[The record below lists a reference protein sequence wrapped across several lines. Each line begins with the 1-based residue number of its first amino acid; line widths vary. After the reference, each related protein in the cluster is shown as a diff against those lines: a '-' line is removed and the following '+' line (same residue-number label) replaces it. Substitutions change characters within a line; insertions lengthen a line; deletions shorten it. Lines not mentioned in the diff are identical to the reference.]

1 MQLIR
6 SATIALAAILILGPF
21 SLQAAP
27 LAAIPDRVSQRD
39 LRNYASALL
48 KVQEIRKI
56 ADRSWKSASP
66 AERASLKAQSQS
78 AIYEALARYGF
89 TEASFNQISA
99 AVERTPALRRRVR
112 DLVMRESL
120 DL

>member
-1 MQLIR
+1 MQLLR
-6 SATIALAAILILGPF
+6 SAVISLAAFLALSPDA
-21 SLQAAP
+21 LWAAP
-27 LAAIPDRVSQRD
+27 PAPTPDRVSQRD

-48 KVQEIRKI
+48 KVLEIRRI
-56 ADRSWKSASP
+56 AGRAWKAAGP
-66 AERASLKAQSQS
+66 AEQASLKAQSQR
-78 AIYEALARYGF
+78 AIYEVLARYGF

>member
-1 MQLIR
+1 MQRLR
-6 SATIALAAILILGPF
+6 TRVLATAALLSLAPAAALAAPP
-21 SLQAAP
+21 ATV
-27 LAAIPDRVSQRD
+27 PDKVSQRD
-39 LRNYASALL
+39 LRNYASALV
-48 KVQEIRKI
+48 KVLEIRRI
-56 ADRSWKSASP
+56 ADHAWKAAGP
-66 AERASLKAQSQS
+66 AERASLKAQSQR
-78 AIYEALARYGF
+78 AIYEALARYSF

>member
-6 SATIALAAILILGPF
+6 SVAIALAAILTISP
-21 SLQAAP
+21 SSVRAAP
-27 LAAIPDRVSQRD
+27 LATIPDRVSQRD

-56 ADRSWKSASP
+56 ADRRWQSASL
-66 AERASLKAQSQS
+66 AERTSLKAQSQR

-89 TEASFNQISA
+89 TESSFNQISA